1 MTDQMTPV
9 GGAPRRR
16 GPAASGGGA
25 LSNPAVRAALLIVL
39 AIIIGIVLLQVI
51 DDGSGPIGDGGTTTT
66 TTAAASTTSSSR
78 GTTTTTKADPKETG
92 TVRTPQ
98 QVTVLV
104 LNGSGVGGAAATS
117 TNTLR
122 ALGYQTLSASDAPAQ
137 VGNTVYYQS
146 GYKREC
152 AAVATTIG
160 GNAAVKEM
168 PTPVPAGAERANCLA
183 ILGT

>member
-9 GGAPRRR
+9 GGAPRR
-16 GPAASGGGA
+16 GGGTSSGAGA

-66 TTAAASTTSSSR
+66 TVAATTTTSR
-78 GTTTTTKADPKETG
+78 GTTTTTKPNSNSTG
-92 TVRTPQ
+92 AVRTPQ

-104 LNGSGVGGAAATS
+104 MNGSGVVGAAATLTS
-117 TNTLR
+117 TFR
-122 ALGYQTLSASDAPAQ
+122 SLGYQTLTAADAPAQ
-137 VGNTVYYQS
+137 TGNVVYYQA

-152 AAVATTIG
+152 ATVSTTVG
-160 GNAAVKEM
+160 GNPAVKEV
-168 PTPVPAGAERANCLA
+168 PTPVPAGAERANCVA
-183 ILGT
+183 IIGT

>member
-16 GPAASGGGA
+16 GPAASGGA

-66 TTAAASTTSSSR
+66 TAASTTSTSR

-104 LNGSGVGGAAATS
+104 LNGSGVGGAAATV

-152 AAVATTIG
+152 AAVATTVG
-160 GNAAVKEM
+160 GNAGVKEM
-168 PTPVPAGAERANCLA
+168 PTPVPTGAERANCRA

>member
-16 GPAASGGGA
+16 GPASSGGA

-66 TTAAASTTSSSR
+66 TAASTTSTSR

-104 LNGSGVGGAAATS
+104 LNGSGVGGAASTLTS
-117 TNTLR
+117 TLR
-122 ALGYQTLSASDAPAQ
+122 SLGYQTLTPTDAPAQ
-137 VGNTVYYQS
+137 VGNTGYYQS

-152 AAVATTIG
+152 AAVATTVG

-168 PTPVPAGAERANCLA
+168 PAPAPAGAERANCIA
-183 ILGT
+183 IIGT

>member
-16 GPAASGGGA
+16 GPGASGGGA

-51 DDGSGPIGDGGTTTT
+51 DDGSGPIGDGGPTTTT
-66 TTAAASTTSSSR
+66 VAPTTSTTTSR
-78 GTTTTTKADPKETG
+78 GTTSTTKADSNATG

-104 LNGSGVGGAAATS
+104 LNGSGVGGAASTLTS
-117 TNTLR
+117 TLR
-122 ALGYQTLSASDAPAQ
+122 SLGYQTLTPADAPAQ
-137 VGNTVYYQS
+137 AGNTVYYQS

-152 AAVATTIG
+152 TTVATTVG

-168 PTPVPAGAERANCLA
+168 PTPAPAGAERANCLA
-183 ILGT
+183 IIGT

>member
-16 GPAASGGGA
+16 GPAASGGA
-25 LSNPAVRAALLIVL
+25 ISNPAVRAALLIVL

-66 TTAAASTTSSSR
+66 TAASTTSTSR

-104 LNGSGVGGAAATS
+104 LNGSGVGGAAATV

-122 ALGYQTLSASDAPAQ
+122 ALGYQTLPASDAPAQ

-152 AAVATTIG
+152 TAVATTVG
-160 GNAAVKEM
+160 GNAGVKEM
-168 PTPVPAGAERANCLA
+168 PTPVPTGAERANCLA

>member
-16 GPAASGGGA
+16 GPAASGGA

-66 TTAAASTTSSSR
+66 TAASTTSTSR

-104 LNGSGVGGAAATS
+104 LNGSGVGGAAATV

-122 ALGYQTLSASDAPAQ
+122 ALGYQTLPASDAPAQ

-152 AAVATTIG
+152 TAVATTVG
-160 GNAAVKEM
+160 GNAGVKEM
-168 PTPVPAGAERANCLA
+168 PTPVPTGAERANCLA

>member
-16 GPAASGGGA
+16 GPAASGGA

-66 TTAAASTTSSSR
+66 TAASTTSTSR

-104 LNGSGVGGAAATS
+104 RNGSGVGGAAATV

-122 ALGYQTLSASDAPAQ
+122 ALGYQTLPASDAPAQ

-152 AAVATTIG
+152 AAVATTVG
-160 GNAAVKEM
+160 GNAGVKEM
-168 PTPVPAGAERANCLA
+168 PTPVPTGAERANCLA

>member
-66 TTAAASTTSSSR
+66 TAAPTTSTSR

-122 ALGYQTLSASDAPAQ
+122 ALGYQTLPASDAPAQ

-152 AAVATTIG
+152 AAVATTVG

>member
-16 GPAASGGGA
+16 GPAASGGA

-66 TTAAASTTSSSR
+66 TAASTTSTSR
-78 GTTTTTKADPKETG
+78 GTTTTTKADSKETG

-104 LNGSGVGGAAATS
+104 LNGSGVGGTASTL

-122 ALGYQTLSASDAPAQ
+122 SLGYQTLPASNAPAQ

-152 AAVATTIG
+152 VAVATTVG

>member
-16 GPAASGGGA
+16 GPAGSGDGA
-25 LSNPAVRAALLIVL
+25 LSNPAVRASLLIVL

-66 TTAAASTTSSSR
+66 TAVSTTSTSR
-78 GTTTTTKADPKETG
+78 GTSSTTKADPKETG

-104 LNGSGVGGAAATS
+104 LNGSGLGGAASTR

-122 ALGYQTLSASDAPAQ
+122 ALGYQTLTPADAPAQ

-152 AAVATTIG
+152 AAVATTVG
-160 GNAAVKEM
+160 GNAGVKEM

>member
-1 MTDQMTPV
+1 
-9 GGAPRRR
+9 
-16 GPAASGGGA
+16 
-25 LSNPAVRAALLIVL
+25 
-39 AIIIGIVLLQVI
+39 
-51 DDGSGPIGDGGTTTT
+51 
-66 TTAAASTTSSSR
+66 
-78 GTTTTTKADPKETG
+78 TG

-122 ALGYQTLSASDAPAQ
+122 ALGYQTLPASDAPAQ

-152 AAVATTIG
+152 AAVATTVG
-160 GNAAVKEM
+160 GNAGVKEM
-168 PTPVPAGAERANCLA
+168 PTPVPTGAERANCLA

>member
-16 GPAASGGGA
+16 GPAASSGA

-66 TTAAASTTSSSR
+66 TAASTTSTSR

-104 LNGSGVGGAAATS
+104 LNGSGVGGAAATV

-122 ALGYQTLSASDAPAQ
+122 ALGYQTLPASDAPAQ

-152 AAVATTIG
+152 AAVATTVG
-160 GNAAVKEM
+160 GNAGVKEM
-168 PTPVPAGAERANCLA
+168 PTPVPTGAERANCLA

>member
-16 GPAASGGGA
+16 GPAASGGA

-66 TTAAASTTSSSR
+66 TAASTTSTSR

-104 LNGSGVGGAAATS
+104 LNGSGVGGAAATV
-117 TNTLR
+117 TKTLR
-122 ALGYQTLSASDAPAQ
+122 ALGYQTLPASDAPAQ

-152 AAVATTIG
+152 AAVATTVV
-160 GNAAVKEM
+160 GNAGVKEM
-168 PTPVPAGAERANCLA
+168 PTPVPTGAERANCLA

>member
-66 TTAAASTTSSSR
+66 TAASTTSTSR

>member
-66 TTAAASTTSSSR
+66 TAASTTSTSR

-104 LNGSGVGGAAATS
+104 LNGSGVGGAAATV
-117 TNTLR
+117 TNSLR
-122 ALGYQTLSASDAPAQ
+122 ALGYQTLPASDAPAQ

-152 AAVATTIG
+152 AAVATTVG
-160 GNAAVKEM
+160 GNAGVKEM
-168 PTPVPAGAERANCLA
+168 PTPVPTGAERANCLA

>member
-16 GPAASGGGA
+16 GPAASGGA

-66 TTAAASTTSSSR
+66 TAASTTFTSR

-104 LNGSGVGGAAATS
+104 LNGSGVGGAAATV

-122 ALGYQTLSASDAPAQ
+122 ALGYQTLPASDAPAQ

-152 AAVATTIG
+152 AAVATTVG
-160 GNAAVKEM
+160 GNAGVKEM
-168 PTPVPAGAERANCLA
+168 PTPVPTGAERANCLA

>member
-16 GPAASGGGA
+16 GPAASGGA

-66 TTAAASTTSSSR
+66 TTAAPTTSTSR

-122 ALGYQTLSASDAPAQ
+122 ALGYQTLPASDAPAQ

>member
-16 GPAASGGGA
+16 GPAASGGA

-66 TTAAASTTSSSR
+66 TAASTTSTSR
-78 GTTTTTKADPKETG
+78 GTTTTTKADPQETG

-104 LNGSGVGGAAATS
+104 LNGSGVGGAAATV

-122 ALGYQTLSASDAPAQ
+122 ALGYQTLPASDAPAQ

-152 AAVATTIG
+152 AAVATTVG
-160 GNAAVKEM
+160 GNAGVKEM
-168 PTPVPAGAERANCLA
+168 PTPVPTGAERANCLA